1 MSVQSYEKTSFEL
14 SKARKSQSKKAE
26 KENLDWQ
33 KQEKGSPKGLKKR
46 IWTVK
51 RKKKAVQ
58 KD

>member
-33 KQEKGSPKGLKKR
+33 KQEKGSPKGMKRR
-46 IWTVK
+46 IWTGK
-51 RKKKAVQ
+51 SKKKPVQ
-58 KD
+58 KG